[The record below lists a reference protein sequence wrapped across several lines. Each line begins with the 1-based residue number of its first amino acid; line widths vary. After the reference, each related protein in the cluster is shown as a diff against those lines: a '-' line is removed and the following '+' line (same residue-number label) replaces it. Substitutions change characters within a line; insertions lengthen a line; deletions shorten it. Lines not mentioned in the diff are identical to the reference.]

1 MKRNHL
7 YQNQGPKRSLSQE
20 KLKMTGKG
28 GRSPSEKDVKEA
40 VKETWTNIVRNK
52 MWEIVSDD
60 KRWTSMVNRH
70 LAISKNMRPAKPE
83 KVLQSIDQILQKEW
97 ERCNVHMEF
106 RSKEC
111 DSILNE
117 IAKVFT

>member
-1 MKRNHL
+1 
-7 YQNQGPKRSLSQE
+7 
-20 KLKMTGKG
+20 MTGKG

-70 LAISKNMRPAKPE
+70 LAICKNMRPAKPE
-83 KVLQSIDQILQKEW
+83 KVLQSIDQMLQKEW

-117 IAKVFT
+117 LAKVFT